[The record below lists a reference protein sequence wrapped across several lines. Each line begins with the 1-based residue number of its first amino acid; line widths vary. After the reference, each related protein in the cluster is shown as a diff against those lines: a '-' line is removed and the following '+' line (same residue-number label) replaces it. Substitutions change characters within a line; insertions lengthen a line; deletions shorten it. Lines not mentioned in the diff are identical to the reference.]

1 MPPTGFAS
9 SFAGSAP
16 TTPWRQSALPPSP
29 PAGKVGVGAML
40 LGGVVCRI
48 TVHKAK
54 RPFSGLGKLESAL
67 YPIWGAVAAAVAS
80 TRAAQLPAM
89 LRDGV
94 PPGLSTLSVRIGAA
108 MPLLAAVEIGV
119 AIRRF
124 RSVLA
129 KRSLLDARLR
139 QTFAEHKLCEA
150 ALRRRL
156 ASRTEAALPA
166 ERAMRRQQ
174 RQALRDE
181 GYLDA
186 FLMHRHTRAERG
198 DCGGKLFHRGLT
210 LARDGIVQSGAAGF
224 SAIQTLGHLF
234 PLIATALPWTGIAGC
249 AASMAMSAAH
259 VVTGVMQLRDSG
271 KQRAALHRRRELL
284 RRSPLAA
291 ALAGL
296 EHNGAAATVC
306 KAQPL
311 SRRQQAIVGEADS
324 ESLQQT
330 AAFYRTAMQYCD
342 GRLGKA
348 IGNANREGRN
358 AKFRIAYGAGT
369 LAVNGTVLGLTVAAL
384 TTLTAATAGMGLAV
398 VGGVLG
404 VCWLVFAVSKMYRWY
419 KDRRELQAAARTA
432 RRTLRPA
439 GGNDA
444 AATKAIGTACAQIDA
459 GNADA
464 HRHLIA
470 MRVMQHLQA
479 RGSAQALAERSLAR
493 ALMRTLGADAEVV
506 AAIEAAQTPEQC
518 RLALKLVQRH
528 LDGRCIDPAR
538 AQQAAPVREADGA
551 SESSES
557 LESLESLESSEETQC
572 DARHAARQDDARTP
586 LLRRMADGAIAAAS
600 HG

>member
-9 SFAGSAP
+9 SFAGSP
-16 TTPWRQSALPPSP
+16 LTTPWRQGPLPPSP
-29 PAGKVGVGAML
+29 PVGKVGADAAV

-48 TVHKAK
+48 TAHKAK
-54 RPFSGLGKLESAL
+54 RPFSRLGKLEAAL
-67 YPIWGAVAAAVAS
+67 YVCWDAVAVALTS
-80 TRAAQLPAM
+80 ARAAQLPAM

-94 PPGLSTLSVRIGAA
+94 PPGFFATLSFKIGAA
-108 MPLLAAVEIGV
+108 MPLLAAVEIAV
-119 AIRRF
+119 AFGRF
-124 RSVLA
+124 RGAVA
-129 KRSLLDARLR
+129 KRGRLDARLR
-139 QTFAEHKLCEA
+139 DSAADHKLCEA

-156 ASRTEAALPA
+156 ASRTEAAPPA

-174 RQALRDE
+174 RQALRDD

-186 FLMHRHTRAERG
+186 FLAHRQTRAERG
-198 DCGGKLFHRGLT
+198 DCGGKLFSSGLT
-210 LARDGIVQSGAAGF
+210 MARDGIVQSGAAGF
-224 SAIQTLGHLF
+224 SAIQVLGHLF

-259 VVTGVMQLRDSG
+259 VVTGVLQLRDSG

-296 EHNGAAATVC
+296 ERNGAAATVC

-311 SRRQQAIVGEADS
+311 SARQQAIVGEADPGQ
-324 ESLQQT
+324 LRQT
-330 AAFYRTAMQYCD
+330 ATFYRTAMQYCD
-342 GRLGKA
+342 GRLGEA
-348 IGNANREGRN
+348 IDNASREGRN

-398 VGGVLG
+398 AGAALG
-404 VCWLVFAVSKMYRWY
+404 MCWLGFAVYKMYRWY
-419 KDRRELQAAARTA
+419 KCRRALQAAARTA

-444 AATKAIGTACAQIDA
+444 ATAKAIGTACAQLDA
-459 GNADA
+459 GNANT

-470 MRVMQHLQA
+470 TRVIQHLQA
-479 RGSAQALAERSLAR
+479 RGSAQALAERSMAR

-538 AQQAAPVREADGA
+538 AQQAAPMREADGA
-551 SESSES
+551 STSPE
-557 LESLESLESSEETQC
+557 
-572 DARHAARQDDARTP
+572 AARYEANHDADHDANRDAQGDDARTP
-586 LLRRMADGAIAAAS
+586 LLRRMADSAGAGLAAS